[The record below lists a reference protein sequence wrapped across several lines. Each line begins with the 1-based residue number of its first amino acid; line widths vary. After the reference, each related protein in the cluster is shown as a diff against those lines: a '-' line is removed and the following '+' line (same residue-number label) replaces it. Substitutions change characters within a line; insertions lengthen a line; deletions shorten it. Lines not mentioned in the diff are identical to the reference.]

1 MNCQEIK
8 GKIVDCLSGGLAPTD
23 HAAFDQHLASC
34 GSCRREL
41 DELNET
47 WSRLGILAQET
58 PGPGLRAGF
67 YKMLESYKEG
77 LEGKRAPQ
85 WLRNLARFFTLRLA
99 QPALRVVAAAVLVA
113 VGFAAGFWTQAQ
125 RLRTPTRPMVMAGE
139 AQNLHREI
147 DGLRQQVSLSLL
159 ERDSAADRLKAVSL
173 TAEIRE
179 PDPAML
185 QALLD
190 TLDND
195 PSVGVRLATVDA
207 LYLFAD
213 QPRVREALNLSLEKQ
228 TSPLVQIAVID
239 MLVALREKRAAAA
252 LHRLLGDRSLLPEVR
267 ERARSGISRL
277 T

>member
-8 GKIVDCLSGGLAPTD
+8 GKIVDCLSGGLAPVD
-23 HAAFDQHLASC
+23 RAAFDQHLASC

-41 DELNET
+41 EELNET

-77 LEGKRAPQ
+77 LEGKRAPRC
-85 WLRNLARFFTLRLA
+85 LRAM
-99 QPALRVVAAAVLVA
+99 AAAVLVA
-113 VGFAAGFWTQAQ
+113 VGFAAGFWMQAQ
-125 RLRTPTRPMVMAGE
+125 RLRTPTRPAVLTSD
-139 AQNLHREI
+139 AQNLHQEI
-147 DGLRQQVSLSLL
+147 NRLRQQVSLSLL

-173 TAEIRE
+173 ASEIRE
-179 PDPAML
+179 PDPALL

-213 QPRVREALNLSLEKQ
+213 QPQVREALHRSLEKQ

-239 MLVALREKRAAAA
+239 MIVALREKQAAAA
-252 LHRLLGDRSLLPEVR
+252 LHKLLGDRSLSPEVR
-267 ERARSGISRL
+267 ERARSGISQL
-277 T
+277 I